1 MANHTL
7 RILSGETQ
15 QLIDEFLNIAK
26 KSTTTAPQKEQLK
39 KTAEYFKR
47 NLPFMEYST
56 FLANGWPIASG
67 VIEGACRHF
76 VKDRCE
82 LSGMRWNQDGA
93 ENLPL
98 RQAENGDWDNYH
110 KYRREQRHIRLYGY
124 TGFNPELLQVQAVNN
139 DLAVLESVS
148 PCKPDNY
155 HKLKVAD

>member
-1 MANHTL
+1 MVNQTL

-15 QLIDEFLNIAK
+15 QIIDEFLDIAK

-93 ENLPL
+93 ETLL
-98 RQAENGDWDNYH
+98 RLRAVAENGDWDNYH

-124 TGFNPELLQVQAVNN
+124 QVSTLNCSKSRLLTTTWQFLNRFPHAKQTVTKN
-139 DLAVLESVS
+139 
-148 PCKPDNY
+148 
-155 HKLKVAD
+155 